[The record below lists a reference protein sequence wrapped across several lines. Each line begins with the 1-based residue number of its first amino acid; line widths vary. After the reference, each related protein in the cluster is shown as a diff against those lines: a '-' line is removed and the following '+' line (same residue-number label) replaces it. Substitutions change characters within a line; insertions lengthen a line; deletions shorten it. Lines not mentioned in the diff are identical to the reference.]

1 MPKTEKIEK
10 VAALKNRIESSQALL
25 LADFRGLTVTDATD
39 VRSSLREAG
48 TSFAVVKNTLM
59 KRAADE
65 AGLAELAEFLEGPT
79 GIAFVEA
86 DPVVAAKAF
95 ADAAKKFPALVLK
108 GGYLEGRMLSGE
120 EAKALATLDSREVM
134 LSKIAGLMKGE
145 MSRAASMFV
154 NLQSRFVGLMEALRD
169 KMPADE
175 APAAVESEA
184 SEAVDSPSTA
194 PSEDSVAGATEAEP
208 EAAASGDSPASTVDA
223 PTEEAEAA
231 PEASEED
238 ATSAAPAAESSDEDG
253 GGDASA
259 STDVSEETEEEKGEE

>member
-65 AGLAELAEFLEGPT
+65 AGLAELAQFLEGPT
-79 GIAFVEA
+79 GIAFIEA

-108 GGYLEGRMLSGE
+108 GGYLEGRMLSGD

-169 KMPADE
+169 KLPSDE
-175 APAAVESEA
+175 ASPAAESEPA
-184 SEAVDSPSTA
+184 EAVNSPSGA
-194 PSEDSVAGATEAEP
+194 PSEDSVAAATEEEP
-208 EAAASGDSPASTVDA
+208 EAAASGDSPAS
-223 PTEEAEAA
+223 PEESPAEGAMD
-231 PEASEED
+231 E
-238 ATSAAPAAESSDEDG
+238 APAVQSSDEAGTGADS
-253 GGDASA
+253 ASA
-259 STDVSEETEEEKGEE
+259 PESNSTNETEEDKGEE

>member
-1 MPKTEKIEK
+1 MPKAEKIEK
-10 VAALKNRIESSQALL
+10 VAALKDRIESSQALL

-79 GIAFVEA
+79 GIAFIEA

-108 GGYLEGRMLSGE
+108 GGYLEGRTLSGD
-120 EAKALATLDSREVM
+120 EAKALASLDSREVM

-145 MSRAASMFV
+145 MSRAASMLV

-169 KMPADE
+169 KMPAE
-175 APAAVESEA
+175 EPPAVEASESA
-184 SEAVDSPSTA
+184 EAVDSPSTA
-194 PSEDSVAGATEAEP
+194 APEDSVAVATEEESEKSASDEVPDSP
-208 EAAASGDSPASTVDA
+208 EESSTEEDDAAA
-223 PTEEAEAA
+223 
-231 PEASEED
+231 
-238 ATSAAPAAESSDEDG
+238 
-253 GGDASA
+253 DASDST
-259 STDVSEETEEEKGEE
+259 STDVSETSEEEVKGEE

>member
-10 VAALKNRIESSQALL
+10 VAALKDRIESSQALL

-65 AGLAELAEFLEGPT
+65 AGLAELAQFLEGPT
-79 GIAFVEA
+79 GIAFIEA

-108 GGYLEGRMLSGE
+108 GGYLEGRTLSGD
-120 EAKALATLDSREVM
+120 EAKALASLDSREVM

-145 MSRAASMFV
+145 MSRAASMLV

-169 KMPADE
+169 KMPAE
-175 APAAVESEA
+175 EPPAVEASESA
-184 SEAVDSPSTA
+184 EAVDSSPTDA
-194 PSEDSVAGATEAEP
+194 SEDSVAVATEEESEKSASD
-208 EAAASGDSPASTVDA
+208 EAPDSPGESS
-223 PTEEAEAA
+223 TEEA
-231 PEASEED
+231 D
-238 ATSAAPAAESSDEDG
+238 ATA
-253 GGDASA
+253 DASDAA
-259 STDVSEETEEEKGEE
+259 STDASETSEEEVKGEE